1 MKNVLI
7 TIFGATG
14 NLMYKKLL
22 PAFYHLKLNNRLP
35 ENTKIICI
43 GRKDFTT
50 ESYIKDAKPRVN
62 GNVDWNVLE
71 DNIVYYKMEMTNQSE
86 YLVLNEYINQNCEP
100 HLDAKIFYLS
110 TAPNFFPIIAKGI
123 SEAGLVSKNDSISR
137 VIFEKPFG
145 DDLTSAKKYNEL
157 MNQYFDE
164 SQIYRIDH
172 YLGKEMIRNIL
183 VVRFANRVFEDIWNN
198 KGIESVKIIVK
209 ETEGILSRGEYYDA
223 AGALRDMVQS
233 HMMQMI
239 SLIAMEPPMN
249 FEADDLRDEK
259 VKVID
264 KLSCCPIDAKNIMI
278 GQYKGY
284 LEEKNVNPHSITET
298 FVFIKAMIDNER
310 WRGVPFYLMTGK
322 KLDEKKSEIII
333 TFKDNSSVN
342 KKWKPGSIMKNKL
355 IIRVAPND
363 GISFQINTKLPGLQ
377 MDVAPTI
384 MDYCHSC
391 QAVGNLPEAYERLI
405 LDMIEGNTIQFTRWD
420 EIESSWKFIDDM
432 KNKSMID
439 QKSLIIYD
447 NYEKL
452 DELIRN
458 EHGVSFSEN
467 N

>member
-1 MKNVLI
+1 MKHVLF

-22 PAFYHLKLNNRLP
+22 PALYHLKIQNRLP
-35 ENTKIICI
+35 EDTKIICI

-50 ESYIKDAKPRVN
+50 ESYIEDARSRVN
-62 GNVDWNVLE
+62 GNVNWDVLG
-71 DNIVYYKMEMTNQSE
+71 DILLYYKMEITNSND
-86 YLVLNEYINQNCEP
+86 YTILNEYINQNCAP
-100 HLDAKIFYLS
+100 QLDAKIFYLS

-123 SEAGLVSKNDSISR
+123 SDAGLVSKNDGISR

-145 DDLTSAKKYNEL
+145 EDLTSAKTYNEL
-157 MNQYFDE
+157 MNRYFDE

-249 FEADDLRDEK
+249 FDTDELRDEK

-264 KLSCCPIDAKNIMI
+264 KLSCCPIDLNNLII

-284 LEEKNVNPHSITET
+284 LQEKNVKQDSNTET
-298 FVFIKAMIDNER
+298 FVFIKAKIDNER
-310 WRGVPFYLMTGK
+310 WSGVPFYLITGK
-322 KLDEKKSEIII
+322 KLDEKKSEIVI
-333 TFKDNSSVN
+333 TFKDNSSAY
-342 KKWKPGSIMKNKL
+342 KKWKPGSIMKNQL

-377 MDVAPTI
+377 MDVAPTV

-391 QAVGNLPEAYERLI
+391 QAIGNLPEAYERLI

-420 EIESSWKFIDDM
+420 EIESSWKFIDDI
-432 KNKSMID
+432 KTKSNLE
-439 QKSLIIYD
+439 QKSLMVYETYQELAKII
-447 NYEKL
+447 EK
-452 DELIRN
+452 EY
-458 EHGVSFSEN
+458 GVKFE
-467 N
+467 

>member
-1 MKNVLI
+1 MKHVLF

-22 PAFYHLKLNNRLP
+22 PALYHLKIQNRLP
-35 ENTKIICI
+35 EDTKIICI

-50 ESYIKDAKPRVN
+50 ESYIEDARSRVN
-62 GNVDWNVLE
+62 GNVNWDVLG
-71 DNIVYYKMEMTNQSE
+71 DILLYYKMEITNSND
-86 YLVLNEYINQNCEP
+86 YTILNEYINQNCAP
-100 HLDAKIFYLS
+100 QLDAKIFYLS

-123 SEAGLVSKNDSISR
+123 SDAGLVSKNDGISR

-145 DDLTSAKKYNEL
+145 EDLTSAKTYNEL
-157 MNQYFDE
+157 MNRYFDE

-249 FEADDLRDEK
+249 FDTDELRDEK

-264 KLSCCPIDAKNIMI
+264 KLSCCPIDLNNLII

-284 LEEKNVNPHSITET
+284 LQEKNVKQDSNTET
-298 FVFIKAMIDNER
+298 FVFIKAKIDNER
-310 WRGVPFYLMTGK
+310 WSGVPFYLITGK
-322 KLDEKKSEIII
+322 KLDEKKSEIVI
-333 TFKDNSSVN
+333 TFKDNSSAY
-342 KKWKPGSIMKNKL
+342 KKWKPGSIMKNQL

-377 MDVAPTI
+377 MDVAPTV

-391 QAVGNLPEAYERLI
+391 QAIGNLPEAYERLI

-420 EIESSWKFIDDM
+420 EIESSWKFIDDI
-432 KNKSMID
+432 KIKSNLE
-439 QKSLIIYD
+439 QKSLMVYETYQELAKII
-447 NYEKL
+447 EK
-452 DELIRN
+452 EY
-458 EHGVSFSEN
+458 GVKFE
-467 N
+467 

>member
-1 MKNVLI
+1 MKHVLF

-22 PAFYHLKLNNRLP
+22 PALYHLKIQNRLP
-35 ENTKIICI
+35 EDTKIICI

-50 ESYIKDAKPRVN
+50 ESYIEDARSRVN
-62 GNVDWNVLE
+62 GNVNWDVLG
-71 DNIVYYKMEMTNQSE
+71 DILLYYKMEITNSND
-86 YLVLNEYINQNCEP
+86 YTILNEYINQNCAP
-100 HLDAKIFYLS
+100 QLDAKIFYLS

-123 SEAGLVSKNDSISR
+123 SDAGLVSKNDGISR

-145 DDLTSAKKYNEL
+145 EDLSSAKTYNEL
-157 MNQYFDE
+157 MNRYFDE

-249 FEADDLRDEK
+249 FDTDELRDEK

-264 KLSCCPIDAKNIMI
+264 KLSCCPIDLNNLII

-284 LEEKNVNPHSITET
+284 LQEKNVKQDSNTET
-298 FVFIKAMIDNER
+298 FVFIKAKIDNER
-310 WRGVPFYLMTGK
+310 WSGVPFYLITGK
-322 KLDEKKSEIII
+322 KLDEKKSEIVI
-333 TFKDNSSVN
+333 TFKDNSSAY
-342 KKWKPGSIMKNKL
+342 KKWKPGSIMKNQL

-377 MDVAPTI
+377 MDVAPTV

-391 QAVGNLPEAYERLI
+391 QAIGNLPEAYERLI

-420 EIESSWKFIDDM
+420 EIESSWKFIDDI
-432 KNKSMID
+432 KTKSNLE
-439 QKSLIIYD
+439 QKSLMVYETYQELAKII
-447 NYEKL
+447 EK
-452 DELIRN
+452 EY
-458 EHGVSFSEN
+458 GVKFE
-467 N
+467 

>member
-1 MKNVLI
+1 MKHVLF

-22 PAFYHLKLNNRLP
+22 PALYHLKIQNRLP
-35 ENTKIICI
+35 EDTKIICI

-50 ESYIKDAKPRVN
+50 ESYIEDARSRVN
-62 GNVDWNVLE
+62 GSVNWDVLG
-71 DNIVYYKMEMTNQSE
+71 DILLYYKMEITNSND
-86 YLVLNEYINQNCEP
+86 YTILNEYIKQNCAP
-100 HLDAKIFYLS
+100 KLDAKIFYLS

-123 SEAGLVSKNDSISR
+123 SDAGLVSRNDGISR

-145 DDLTSAKKYNEL
+145 EDLSSAKMYNEL

-183 VVRFANRVFEDIWNN
+183 VVRFANRVFEDIWSN
-198 KGIESVKIIVK
+198 KGIESVKIVVK

-249 FEADDLRDEK
+249 FDTDELRDEK

-264 KLSCCPIDAKNIMI
+264 KLSCCPMDLNNIII

-284 LEEKNVNPHSITET
+284 LQEKNVKQNSSTET
-298 FVFIKAMIDNER
+298 FVFIKAKIDNER
-310 WRGVPFYLMTGK
+310 WSGVPFYLITGK
-322 KLDEKKSEIII
+322 KLDEKKSEIVI
-333 TFKDNSSVN
+333 TFKDNSSAY
-342 KKWKPGSIMKNKL
+342 KKWKPGSIMKNQL

-377 MDVAPTI
+377 MDVAPTV

-391 QAVGNLPEAYERLI
+391 QAIGNLPEAYERLI

-420 EIESSWKFIDDM
+420 EIETSWKFIDDI
-432 KNKSMID
+432 KTKSNLE
-439 QKSLIIYD
+439 QKSLIL
-447 NYEKL
+447 YETYQ
-452 DELIRN
+452 ELANII
-458 EHGVSFSEN
+458 EKEYGVKFE
-467 N
+467 

>member
-1 MKNVLI
+1 MKHVLF

-22 PAFYHLKLNNRLP
+22 PALYHLKIQNRLP
-35 ENTKIICI
+35 EDTKIICI

-50 ESYIKDAKPRVN
+50 ESYIEDARSRVN
-62 GNVDWNVLE
+62 GNVNWDVLG
-71 DNIVYYKMEMTNQSE
+71 DILLYYKMEITNSND
-86 YLVLNEYINQNCEP
+86 YTILNEYINQNCAP
-100 HLDAKIFYLS
+100 QLDAKIFYLS

-123 SEAGLVSKNDSISR
+123 SDAGLVSKNDGISR

-145 DDLTSAKKYNEL
+145 EDLSSAKTYNEL
-157 MNQYFDE
+157 MNRYFDE

-249 FEADDLRDEK
+249 FDTDELRDEK

-264 KLSCCPIDAKNIMI
+264 KLSCCPIDLNNLII

-284 LEEKNVNPHSITET
+284 LQEKNVKQDSNTET
-298 FVFIKAMIDNER
+298 FVFIKAKIDNER
-310 WRGVPFYLMTGK
+310 WSGVPFYLITGK
-322 KLDEKKSEIII
+322 KLDEKKSEIVI
-333 TFKDNSSVN
+333 TFKDNSSAY
-342 KKWKPGSIMKNKL
+342 KKWKPGSIMKNQL

-377 MDVAPTI
+377 MDVAPTV

-391 QAVGNLPEAYERLI
+391 QAIGNLPEAYERLI

-420 EIESSWKFIDDM
+420 EIESSWKFIDDI
-432 KNKSMID
+432 KTKSNLE
-439 QKSLIIYD
+439 QKSLMV
-447 NYEKL
+447 YET
-452 DELIRN
+452 
-458 EHGVSFSEN
+458 
-467 N
+467 